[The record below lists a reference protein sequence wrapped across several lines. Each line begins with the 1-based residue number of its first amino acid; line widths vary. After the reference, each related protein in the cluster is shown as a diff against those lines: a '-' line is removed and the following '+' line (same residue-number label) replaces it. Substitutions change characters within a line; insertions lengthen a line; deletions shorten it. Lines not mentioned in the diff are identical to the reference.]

1 MCSKFVLPGFK
12 NGFFAATVFP
22 PRARWGSGGKC
33 RKFPYNCPAMD
44 IPDGVSP
51 VVKRVDG
58 SWDSEGKPVG
68 MAQAEL
74 RQKHELFPQGEA
86 ASRGALGLSSR
97 REEVA
102 QGQQQQTKHSARFA
116 AQEKRVSGGAPGGKV
131 AKILVENSL
140 SSGTWDAVR
149 PWTAADSPMEIGS
162 AR

>member
-1 MCSKFVLPGFK
+1 
-12 NGFFAATVFP
+12 
-22 PRARWGSGGKC
+22 
-33 RKFPYNCPAMD
+33 MD
-44 IPDGVSP
+44 IPDGVLP

-68 MAQAEL
+68 MVRAEL

-86 ASRGALGLSSR
+86 ASRGILSLSSG

-102 QGQQQQTKHSARFA
+102 QEQQHQTRHSARFA

-149 PWTAADSPMEIGS
+149 PWTATDSPMDIGS